1 MCARLR
7 RLEEKV
13 IVAVVGLG
21 HMDGIEL
28 LWKLA
33 EDVGDDNVV
42 MRKLYI
48 GLSNVTQLRTIRWL
62 KNTGLPT
69 L

>member
-1 MCARLR
+1 EKVIFKERDILMCARLR

-42 MRKLYI
+42 MKAVYRA
-48 GLSNVTQLRTIRWL
+48 Q
-62 KNTGLPT
+62 
-69 L
+69 